1 MATQWANVC
10 AATLGQVRCGVWPGI
25 CATKAKKQLTN
36 EYFAGHKRGKSKGFC
51 LFVCATKYFCAAIAH
66 KRERV
71 ESFLISL
78 KEIATMQVDL
88 TQAFAIF
95 PCQLSIYSVYANKPE
110 LLSIAA
116 AVPINI

>member
-1 MATQWANVC
+1 MNI
-10 AATLGQVRCGVWPGI
+10 LP
-25 CATKAKKQLTN
+25 ATKGARAK
-36 EYFAGHKRGKSKGFC
+36 G
-51 LFVCATKYFCAAIAH
+51 LFVCLCHEIFLCCDSEQE
-66 KRERV
+66 RERV

-88 TQAFAIF
+88 TQAFAIL

-116 AVPINI
+116 AAPINI